1 MKNLIQPDPNL
12 LLPLH
17 ILFKIQATGI
27 FYGSP
32 AEIILHNFQIF
43 IFSIF
48 QNLFLSNDVD
58 QRRSKTVRSHFCG
71 REFVGACRLS
81 LPTPVQLDQRTSRQ
95 THLRENLQSANT
107 CAQNKTPLRASQ
119 SLASSSAR
127 NLFPMSEKKLV
138 ELYSQKKST
147 RRLVGLDWQFSV
159 KLVGPRGSAS
169 GCAAE
174 RRTREKRKMMP
185 FHIFLGLEKKK
196 KNLVEHKSA
205 LPNQRQPLFLSC
217 YLYYMCCPDFNST
230 TRRKG
235 MAGVGNSGISRT
247 TSNMHPHKRVNLLT
261 EKQQNKTNKQIKQ

>member
-107 CAQNKTPLRASQ
+107 CAQVRLLFARRNHWHHHPLAICFQ
-119 SLASSSAR
+119 CL
-127 NLFPMSEKKLV
+127 
-138 ELYSQKKST
+138 
-147 RRLVGLDWQFSV
+147 
-159 KLVGPRGSAS
+159 
-169 GCAAE
+169 
-174 RRTREKRKMMP
+174 
-185 FHIFLGLEKKK
+185 K
-196 KNLVEHKSA
+196 KNWWNYI
-205 LPNQRQPLFLSC
+205 P
-217 YLYYMCCPDFNST
+217 
-230 TRRKG
+230 RRSPHG
-235 MAGVGNSGISRT
+235 GWAGWTGSSR
-247 TSNMHPHKRVNLLT
+247 
-261 EKQQNKTNKQIKQ
+261 